1 MNINQVFLY
10 GNVCTD
16 VEKKE
21 AGSVNL
27 FKFNLAV
34 DNSVRRSNGEL
45 KKDTLFIGC
54 VCFNEKQAGSLTK
67 GSKVFVAGRL
77 KLESWEKEGKKF
89 SKHVVICDMV
99 MSQDAST
106 AGETIQLKED
116 NKAAK
121 LEQMINNMAVKKQ
134 QAFVDDLPF

>member
-16 VEKKE
+16 VEKKV

-34 DNSVRRSNGEL
+34 DNSMRKANGEL
-45 KKDTLFIGC
+45 KKDTLFISC
-54 VCFNEKQAGSLTK
+54 VSFNEKQAGVLTK
-67 GSKVFVAGRL
+67 GSKVFVGGRL
-77 KLESWEKEGKKF
+77 KLESWEKDGKKF
-89 SKHVVICDMV
+89 NKHVVICELV
-99 MSQDAST
+99 MSQDSST
-106 AGETIQLKED
+106 EVATIEPKQD

-121 LEQMINNMAVKKQ
+121 LEEMINNMSVKKIQ
-134 QAFVDDLPF
+134 PFDDDLPF

>member
-16 VEKKE
+16 VEKKV
-21 AGSVNL
+21 AGSANL
-27 FKFNLAV
+27 FKFSLAV
-34 DNSVRRSNGEL
+34 DNSVRKANGEL
-45 KKDTLFIGC
+45 KKDTLFISC
-54 VCFNEKQAGSLTK
+54 VSFNEKQTGGLTK
-67 GSKVFVAGRL
+67 GSRVFVSGRL

-89 SKHVVICDMV
+89 SKHVVVCEMV

-106 AGETIQLKED
+106 AVETIQLKED

-121 LEQMINNMAVKKQ
+121 LEQMINNMAVKKI
-134 QAFVDDLPF
+134 QAFDDDLPF

>member
-16 VEKKE
+16 VEKKV

-99 MSQDAST
+99 MSQDASSSWR
-106 AGETIQLKED
+106 
-116 NKAAK
+116 NYS
-121 LEQMINNMAVKKQ
+121 VKRRQ
-134 QAFVDDLPF
+134 QSCKIRTDD

>member
-16 VEKKE
+16 VEKKV

-34 DNSVRRSNGEL
+34 DNSVRKANGEL
-45 KKDTLFIGC
+45 KKDTLFISC
-54 VCFNEKQAGSLTK
+54 VSFNEKQASVLVK
-67 GSKVFVAGRL
+67 GSKVFVGGRL
-77 KLESWEKEGKKF
+77 KLESWEKDGKKHN
-89 SKHVVICDMV
+89 KHVIMCEMV
-99 MSQDAST
+99 MSQDSSPEVA
-106 AGETIQLKED
+106 TIEPKPD

-121 LEQMINNMAVKKQ
+121 LETMINNLGAKKI
-134 QAFVDDLPF
+134 QAFDDDLPF

>member
-16 VEKKE
+16 VEKKV

-54 VCFNEKQAGSLTK
+54 VCFNEKQAGTLTK

-89 SKHVVICDMV
+89 SKHVVVCEMV

-106 AGETIQLKED
+106 AVETIQLKED

-121 LEQMINNMAVKKQ
+121 LEQMINNMAVKKI
-134 QAFVDDLPF
+134 QAFDDDLPF